1 MAVKA
6 VVFDFGY
13 TLVNEDRVWRECA
26 AEHGWPDSVFFAALG
41 AAIER
46 RSNHR
51 AVFEL
56 LGVPGGPGAMRFE
69 PGDFYDDALDALR
82 TTKEAG
88 HVVGIAGNM
97 GVEIEEFVAE
107 HVDVDFIAS
116 SAGWGVAK
124 PAAGFFEHIAEAAQS
139 APADVTYIGDRLDND
154 VLPATRAGMRGVWLL
169 RGPWA
174 ALQRSWPEAQ
184 KAVLRI
190 DNLGALPL

>member
-1 MAVKA
+1 VKA

-13 TLVNEDRVWRECA
+13 TLVNEDRVWRERA
-26 AEHGWPDSVFFAALG
+26 ADHGWPDSVFFAALG
-41 AAIER
+41 AVIER
-46 RSNHR
+46 RLNHR

-56 LGVPGGPGAMRFE
+56 LGAPEGQRTMRFQ
-69 PGDFYDDALDALR
+69 PGDFYDDALGALR

-88 HVVGIAGNM
+88 YVVGIAGNM
-97 GVEIEEFVAE
+97 GVEIEKFLAE
-107 HVDVDFIAS
+107 HVNVDFIGS
-116 SAGWGVAK
+116 SASWGVAK

-154 VLPATRAGMRGVWLL
+154 VLPATRAGMRAVWLL

-174 ALQRSWPEAQ
+174 ALQKSWPESQ